1 MKAVSL
7 QGRLTNETHYQSME
21 NAYKAGFAAC
31 AKLHDVVVN
40 DCPDLSEVDLW
51 SFDPRPAKAD
61 VGRPAKKQSPKPAD
75 GKELSEKEYDPS
87 LCRARYW
94 NQGWGA
100 QCWRLPCDG
109 ETECKQCLERFS
121 DDSKDNWGYYDEPL
135 EDAPLKNSTG
145 KAHPWKKF
153 RAEKAAK
160 KESEKAEKAAKKE
173 SEKAE
178 QQEKK
183 QKEKEEKKQALLKK
197 KEEKKKKKAEKK
209 AKAEAEKK
217 AKAEAEKKAKAEAEK
232 EAKAEAEKKAKA
244 EAEKKAKA
252 EAEEKAKA
260 EAEEKAEVEAEEKAN
275 VEVDEV
281 SGSDS
286 LDEDTDSVDGD
297 DEQFVEYVH
306 DGYTMKWNKVTNELR
321 DPDDDA
327 LLGRMEMNDEGE
339 WKAALDGESDS
350 ESDDDSDSDSDDE
363 E

>member
-1 MKAVSL
+1 MKVML
-7 QGRLTNETHYQSME
+7 EGRLTNDTHYRSME
-21 NAYKAGFAAC
+21 NAYRAGFAAC
-31 AKLHDVVVN
+31 AKLQELAPEMSE
-40 DCPDLSEVDLW
+40 PDLSGVDLW

-61 VGRPAKKQSPKPAD
+61 VVRPAKKQSPKPAD
-75 GKELSEKEYDPS
+75 GKELSEKEYDP
-87 LCRARYW
+87 LRCRARYW

-100 QCWRLPCDG
+100 QCWRAPCDG

-173 SEKAE
+173 SEKAA
-178 QQEKK
+178 K
-183 QKEKEEKKQALLKK
+183 QKEREEAKEEKKQALLKK
-197 KEEKKKKKAEKK
+197 KEEKKKKKKAEKK

-217 AKAEAEKKAKAEAEK
+217 AKAEE
-232 EAKAEAEKKAKA
+232 KAKA

-260 EAEEKAEVEAEEKAN
+260 EAEEKAKAEAEEKEN
-275 VEVDEV
+275 VEVGEV